1 MTDYKFLNNKN
12 MNVPIASHT
21 IRFPG
26 YGLFWVA
33 NSISST
39 LLGMANRKLKDKAN
53 EHNEAYQNEIR
64 RAQEITQDKQTQEEY
79 AFKRRLLDLSR
90 QYRNEQTAIQ
100 FNNQLQAMELRYFL
114 QYNWPLDPQLPY
126 VFLNEIR
133 NGNIKQHPELNVI
146 LMHAPLLPMKRFG
159 GANDADA
166 ELYMDMEDE
175 IANKDSNNI
184 GNIEYRASA
193 AFKDFDRG
201 IADVS
206 GGNSNIM
213 NIHFLMNQIPTLVI
227 SPYYTNDGLMHF
239 NGAVW
244 ESQSPRPL
252 IRSLFSFN
260 YDIYEVSRSKEY
272 QELMMNKFHA
282 AVSVITG
289 SVRDSY
295 MMLTQ
300 GKTPTMTQ
308 WLNSSEYA
316 EMKRLVSEDVGIK
329 RFIRKENDNIIA
341 ALNERNSPHLL
352 EAYSQMDIDNMKEE
366 IKSINL

>member
-1 MTDYKFLNNKN
+1 MTDYKFQNNKN

-39 LLGMANRKLKDKAN
+39 LLGMANRKLKDKASQ
-53 EHNEAYQNEIR
+53 QNEEFQIEMR
-64 RAQEITQDKQTQEEY
+64 KAQEITEDKRLQEEY

-90 QYRNEQTAIQ
+90 QYRNEQTVIQ
-100 FNNQLQAMELRYFL
+100 FNNQLQSIELRYFL
-114 QYNWPLDPQLPY
+114 QYNWPLAPQLPDI
-126 VFLNEIR
+126 FLEEIR
-133 NGNIKQHPELNVI
+133 SGQIKLHPNLNVI
-146 LMHAPLLPMKRFG
+146 LMHAPLLPMRFG
-159 GANDADA
+159 ITNDADA
-166 ELYMDMEDE
+166 ELYVNMEDE
-175 IANKDSNNI
+175 IVNKDANVI
-184 GNIEYRASA
+184 GNIEYHASA
-193 AFKDFDRG
+193 AYKDSDRC

-213 NIHFLMNQIPTLVI
+213 NIHFLMSQIPTLVI

-260 YDIYEVSRSKEY
+260 YDIYEMSRSEEY
-272 QELMMNKFHA
+272 RVLMMNKFHA
-282 AVSVITG
+282 AVTVITG

-300 GKTPTMTQ
+300 GKAPTMSH
-308 WLNSSEYA
+308 WLNSPEHS
-316 EMKRLVSEDVGIK
+316 EMKKIVSEDAGIR
-329 RFIRKENDNIIA
+329 RFIHKENDNIIA
-341 ALNERNSPHLL
+341 ALNEQNSPQLL
-352 EAYSQMDIDNMKEE
+352 EAYSQADINNMMEE
-366 IKSINL
+366 VKSINL

>member
-1 MTDYKFLNNKN
+1 

-39 LLGMANRKLKDKAN
+39 LLGMANRRLKDKAS

-100 FNNQLQAMELRYFL
+100 FNNQLQAMELKYFL
-114 QYNWPLDPQLPY
+114 QYNWPLDPQLPF

-133 NGNIKQHPELNVI
+133 NGEIKLHPNLNVI
-146 LMHAPLLPMKRFG
+146 LMHAPLLPMRRFG

-166 ELYMDMEDE
+166 ELYMNMEDE
-175 IANKDSNNI
+175 IANNDANAI

-201 IADVS
+201 IAEIS
-206 GGNSNIM
+206 GGNSSIM
-213 NIHFLMNQIPTLVI
+213 NIHFLMSQIPTLII

-252 IRSLFSFN
+252 NRSLFSFN
-260 YDIYEVSRSKEY
+260 YDIYEASRSKEY
-272 QELMMNKFHA
+272 RTLMMNKFHA

-300 GKTPTMTQ
+300 GKEPTMAH
-308 WLNSSEYA
+308 WLNDAKFS
-316 EMKRLVSEDVGIK
+316 EMKKIVFEDVGIK
-329 RFIRKENDNIIA
+329 RFIRKENDNILA
-341 ALNERNSPHLL
+341 ALNERNSQRLL
-352 EAYSQMDIDNMKEE
+352 EAYSQADINNMKNE